1 MFYALCLLLWVLL
14 DVQLD
19 SAEDEDASANGG
31 GAVRPTPLGRVASLY
46 YLQHTTAALIAERFR
61 GRQLTHTE
69 VRRAGHG
76 VSDAPVWWFF
86 GALGEG
92 CCVGGSLMR
101 HLCKSAQGLTN
112 EGSAAMQY
120 CNEQVGL
127 GRQHDVVCRRVVHPP
142 SDPACRALQGQA
154 ADTYGGVQG
163 RACRN

>member
-69 VRRAGHG
+69 VRRARHA

-112 EGSAAMQY
+112 EGSAANQY
-120 CNEQVGL
+120 YCSATNKWALDASMTSRVG
-127 GRQHDVVCRRVVHPP
+127 G
-142 SDPACRALQGQA
+142 
-154 ADTYGGVQG
+154 
-163 RACRN
+163 